1 MTAMGIF
8 HQRPATGDS
17 PPVPVYWVLVN
28 LHPQAV
34 RLVLAQGFP
43 VAVDVVGGSMTPMIE
58 QGTRVRV
65 EPVAED
71 LHPGDIVLILSSH
84 ESELVL
90 HRVIRLFAEGGQHFV
105 IHQGDERS
113 AAFDTCPRKAVLGR
127 AVGFPLTPARALPTL
142 DVLDPAAL
150 RRFQRRRR
158 VSLLYSLGRRTMF
171 WLRVIDPALVRRL
184 MRMYRELASK
194 VIG

>member
-1 MTAMGIF
+1 M
-8 HQRPATGDS
+8 
-17 PPVPVYWVLVN
+17 N

-34 RLVLAQGFP
+34 RLVLDQGHP
-43 VAVDVVGGSMTPMIE
+43 VAVDVIGGSMTPTIE
-58 QGTRVRV
+58 PGTRVRI
-65 EPVAED
+65 EPIAED
-71 LHPGDIVLILSSH
+71 LHPGDIVLILNSN
-84 ESELVL
+84 EAELVL

-113 AAFDTCPRKAVLGR
+113 SAFGTCLRDAVLGR

-142 DVLDPAAL
+142 EVLDPTAL
-150 RRFQRRRR
+150 GRFQRRRR

-171 WLRVIDPALVRRL
+171 WLRVIDPVLARRL
-184 MRMYRELASK
+184 VRMYRELASK

>member
-1 MTAMGIF
+1 
-8 HQRPATGDS
+8 
-17 PPVPVYWVLVN
+17 VN

-34 RLVLAQGFP
+34 RLVLEQGHA
-43 VAVDVVGGSMTPMIE
+43 VAVDVASGSMTPTIE

-65 EPVAED
+65 EPIAED
-71 LHPGDIVLILSSH
+71 LHPGDIVLILSSNGA
-84 ESELVL
+84 ELVL

-105 IHQGDERS
+105 IHQGDEQS
-113 AAFDTCPRKAVLGR
+113 STFGTCLREAVLGR

-142 DVLDPAAL
+142 EVLDLAAR

-158 VSLLYSLGRRTMF
+158 ASLLYSLGRRTKF
-171 WLRVIDPALVRRL
+171 WLRVIDPALARRL

-194 VIG
+194 LIG